1 MSECCVREGFAATGR
16 LSVGPL
22 VSTPAPRS
30 TPISPPSPPSST
42 SYECRHAPPPW
53 GGRPSPARPKQSP
66 NRCTI
71 GGRRLPPKQR
81 GGRGEKGTSVGRHPN
96 GVTPSPLAATRRL
109 PSPASACRGGGGGAS
124 WGAPRRW
131 RQRVLDGKA
140 LDKEVNR
147 PSNLPRR
154 TPPVLPPCCP
164 PTPTTLAAAGCS
176 GGGDRSGSYAVMP
189 PRGEP
194 PAPTLRAGIS
204 AVCGQA

>member
-109 PSPASACRGGGGGAS
+109 PAVARLSVPWRWRWCVVGRAAAVAPACLGWKGTRQRSEQAQQPASPD
-124 WGAPRRW
+124 APR
-131 RQRVLDGKA
+131 
-140 LDKEVNR
+140 
-147 PSNLPRR
+147 
-154 TPPVLPPCCP
+154 
-164 PTPTTLAAAGCS
+164 PTTLLSTNPYHTGCS
-176 GGGDRSGSYAVMP
+176 GMLWRGGQ
-189 PRGEP
+189 EW
-194 PAPTLRAGIS
+194 
-204 AVCGQA
+204 